1 MRPVT
6 PAEFNQVGV
15 SLSAKVTHV
24 HTIVI
29 CGCSECRAVGASVAG
44 LPTEPARLILVLEE
58 CSVVVECNPGALE
71 E

>member
-15 SLSAKVTHV
+15 SLSAKVAHV

-29 CGCSECRAVGASVAG
+29 CGCSECRAVGASVAD

-58 CSVVVECNPGALE
+58 CSVVVECNLGALE